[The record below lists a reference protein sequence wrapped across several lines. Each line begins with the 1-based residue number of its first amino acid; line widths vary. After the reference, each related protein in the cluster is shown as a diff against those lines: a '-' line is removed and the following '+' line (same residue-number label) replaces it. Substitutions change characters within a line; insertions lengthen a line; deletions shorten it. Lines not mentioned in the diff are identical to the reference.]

1 MKDQIENLLI
11 NRILTLTVEIIFY
24 YWKRRRKKLLEDM
37 LDYLLGLYLLKS
49 IEEINDRKSMFGV
62 CDLLII
68 MKMKRSEGVKKKT
81 SICIEK
87 LK

>member
-1 MKDQIENLLI
+1 
-11 NRILTLTVEIIFY
+11 
-24 YWKRRRKKLLEDM
+24 M
-37 LDYLLGLYLLKS
+37 LDYLPGLYLLNS

-62 CDLLII
+62 YDLIII

>member
-1 MKDQIENLLI
+1 
-11 NRILTLTVEIIFY
+11 
-24 YWKRRRKKLLEDM
+24 M

-62 CDLLII
+62 CDLIII

-87 LK
+87 LR